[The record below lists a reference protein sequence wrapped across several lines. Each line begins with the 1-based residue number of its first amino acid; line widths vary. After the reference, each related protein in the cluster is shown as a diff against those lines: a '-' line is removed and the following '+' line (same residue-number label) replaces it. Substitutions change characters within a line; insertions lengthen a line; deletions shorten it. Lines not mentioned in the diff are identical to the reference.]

1 MLTPL
6 LDIAVNRQG
15 YLGRREFVANLAGGA
30 AAGVLTL
37 GWRDMLVAQ
46 ADELRKKG
54 KSIILLWMDGGPS
67 QFDTF
72 NPKVGSPNQGPARA
86 ISTSVAGVFME
97 THPDPDKALSDG
109 PNAWPLGRMRE
120 LLET

>member
-15 YLGRREFVANLAGGA
+15 CLGRREFIANLAGSA
-30 AAGVLTL
+30 AAGALTL
-37 GWRDMLVAQ
+37 GWRDMLVAR
-46 ADELRKKG
+46 AAELRKKG

-86 ISTSVAGVFME
+86 ISTNVAGVEFA
-97 THPDPDKALSDG
+97 DF
-109 PNAWPLGRMRE
+109 WPQTAMMMDNLAVVRSMRTPE
-120 LLET
+120 A